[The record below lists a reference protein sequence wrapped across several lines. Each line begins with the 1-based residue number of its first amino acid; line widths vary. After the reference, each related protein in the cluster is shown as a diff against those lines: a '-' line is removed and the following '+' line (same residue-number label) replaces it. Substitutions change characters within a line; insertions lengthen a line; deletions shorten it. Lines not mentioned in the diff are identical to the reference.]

1 MDNKQLKIFSDL
13 LFNGQYD
20 CEMYGDR
27 FDFIKD
33 KSNVTEE
40 EFIHIPFTYKNDLRN
55 HGLESRE
62 NHTSPAFGIFGSSG
76 TTGKKTRY
84 KFSVNDR
91 NVFDKIASRILH
103 RAGVHEGDIG
113 VVCAPVLDDVMA
125 HTMMWQYTSVDAAYV
140 NCPIPSPD
148 NFLEVLENAHPTA
161 VSGLPSA
168 LDFSLNPEFKI
179 PKSSSIRLLLT
190 GGHFFSNAKRKIIE
204 KKWNIQWYDFLGVSE
219 IFGPIMGECR
229 IKDGLHYDHDLF
241 LVEIINPKTLK
252 PIEDDEQ
259 IGMLVITPL
268 WGKGSPLVRYWTD
281 DFAYRITAPCPC
293 GEKGDKIYV
302 CGRKN
307 DYLYINGKYIF
318 PREIEEIMFSES
330 FSPDVYLDLDS
341 DGSAIVYCRELTEL
355 GKDRFSKLF
364 GIELK
369 FVTRNDFDNMKQHKP
384 SFFSQK
390 IKEKYTSEMIV

>member
-1 MDNKQLKIFSDL
+1 MDKQQLKIFSDL
-13 LFNGQYD
+13 LSNGWYD

-33 KSNVTEE
+33 KSTVTEE
-40 EFIHIPFTYKNDLRN
+40 EFIQIPFSYKNDLRS

-62 NHTSPAFGIFGSSG
+62 NRKSPAFGIFGSSG

-84 KFSVNDR
+84 KFSMNDR
-91 NVFDKIASRILH
+91 EVFDKIASKILH

-113 VVCAPVLDDVMA
+113 VVCAPVLDGVMA
-125 HTMMWQYTSVDAAYV
+125 HTMMWQYTSVNAAYV

-148 NFLEVLENAHPTA
+148 NFLEVLDSAHPTA

-168 LDFSLNPEFKI
+168 LDFSLNPEFEI
-179 PKSSSIRLLLT
+179 PQNSSIKLLLT

-204 KKWNIQWYDFLGVSE
+204 RKWNIEWYDFLGVSE
-219 IFGPIMGECR
+219 IFGPIMGECN
-229 IKDGLHYDHDLF
+229 IKHGLHYDHELF
-241 LVEIINPKTLK
+241 LVEIIDPKTLK

-281 DFAYRITAPCPC
+281 DFAYRISTPCPC

-318 PREIEEIMFSES
+318 PRDIEEIMFSES
-330 FSPDVYLDLDS
+330 SCPDVYIDLNS
-341 DGSAIVYCRELTEL
+341 NGGVIVFYREVTEA

-364 GIELK
+364 GIELEFMIK
-369 FVTRNDFDNMKQHKP
+369 NDFENMKQHKP

-390 IKEKYTSEMIV
+390 IKEIYK

>member
-179 PKSSSIRLLLT
+179 PQSSSIRLLLT

-204 KKWNIQWYDFLGVSE
+204 KKWNIEWYDFLGVSE

-229 IKDGLHYDHDLF
+229 IKNGLHYDHDLF
-241 LVEIINPKTLK
+241 LVEIIDPKTLK
-252 PIEDDEQ
+252 PIEEAEQ
-259 IGMLVITPL
+259 IGIMVITPL

-281 DFAYRITAPCPC
+281 DFAYRIMTPCPC

-318 PREIEEIMFSES
+318 PRDIEEIMFSES
-330 FSPDVYLDLDS
+330 SCPDIYLDLNS
-341 DGSAIVYCRELTEL
+341 DGDAIVYYRELTES

-369 FVTRNDFDNMKQHKP
+369 FVTKNDFDNMKQHKP

-390 IKEKYTSEMIV
+390 IKEKYTNEVKL